1 VSGLFWLHDC
11 LKEKKIPTGNLTGA
25 SGWDLE
31 AFEIESDSSPF
42 ANSVD

>member
-1 VSGLFWLHDC
+1 MRIKDMV
-11 LKEKKIPTGNLTGA
+11 EEVKIV
-25 SGWDLE
+25 E